1 MLERDFKKKIQKEF
15 TSRGWIVVQLV
26 AGAGIPMG
34 FPDTLLLS
42 PHGLHV
48 FVEWKARKGAKRQPL
63 QEYWVNKLNI
73 MGHDAM
79 FIYPENV
86 EELLALKDK

>member
-1 MLERDFKKKIQKEF
+1 MLEKDFKKKVQKEF
-15 TSRGWIVVQLV
+15 TDRSWVVIQLV

-42 PHGLHV
+42 PRGLHV
-48 FVEWKARKGAKRQPL
+48 FVEWKAKKGAKRQPL

-73 MGHDAM
+73 MGHDTM
-79 FIYPENV
+79 FISPENV
-86 EELLALKDK
+86 DVLLKLKDK